1 MQWFTNTLGAN
12 LSRGS
17 SDKTA
22 GRSPVRPVARLVLS
36 LSKLLCVTACF
47 IACCQSRCAT
57 LTLTW
62 NPVSGTNITYR
73 VYQSINTQPFSL
85 SLSALTANQVSVNYD
100 PTMTMRWYV
109 TAFSAAYQIQESDPS
124 NVWTNS
130 PPPPPLSGLT
140 FEAESGAITAPFYI
154 NGTVVQQDTQT
165 GASDGG
171 RASYQFTI
179 TNAGTYHVSVMVNA
193 PSGESDS
200 FFVNIDGEPNDAT
213 IWDVPVATGIQER
226 KVQWRGETAPHQF
239 ALTAAQHVL
248 VFRGREP
255 GAQIDR
261 ISIVPVQ
268 TTPPP
273 QPIPGSP
280 PAPTGLRGAQVSG
293 TRIDL
298 SWQTALIYST
308 RIERAPPNG
317 AFTQI
322 GQVGPGNLH
331 YTTSAK
337 KNETW
342 IFRVRACDQFAC
354 SPPSNELWWA
364 SR

>member
-62 NPVSGTNITYR
+62 NGVTGTNISYR
-73 VYQSINTQPFSL
+73 IHESKETAAFALIGNT
-85 SLSALTANQVSVNYD
+85 TGTTQVVNYD
-100 PTMTMRWYV
+100 PAIVTRWYV
-109 TAFSAAYQIQESDPS
+109 TSFSTAYQIQESDPS

-213 IWDVPVATGIQER
+213 IWDVPVTTGIQER

-261 ISIVPVQ
+261 ISILPVQ

-273 QPIPGSP
+273 QPIPGP
-280 PAPTGLRGAQVSG
+280 PPTPTGLRAAQVQPQ
-293 TRIDL
+293 RIDIAWTTVPDAATEVERSVEGAPFL
-298 SWQTALIYST
+298 KLATTGFGIY
-308 RIERAPPNG
+308 
-317 AFTQI
+317 
-322 GQVGPGNLH
+322 H
-331 YTTSAK
+331 YSDTSVRRKRDYAY
-337 KNETW
+337 
-342 IFRVRACDQFAC
+342 RVRAVN
-354 SPPSNELWWA
+354 SLGTSGYSNVLLFS